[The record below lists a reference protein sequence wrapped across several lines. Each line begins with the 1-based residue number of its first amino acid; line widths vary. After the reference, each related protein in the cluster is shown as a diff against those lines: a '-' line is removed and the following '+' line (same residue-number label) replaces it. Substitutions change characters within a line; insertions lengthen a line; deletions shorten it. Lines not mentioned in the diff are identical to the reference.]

1 MAVIEIAKI
10 QVRRGQE
17 GVTGVPQLDPGEFG
31 WAQDT
36 QHLYIGKSISEGAG
50 SNENSRILTD
60 KDLDNIFDLLGVGLT
75 GSAASTSTY
84 RYRAELPFGD
94 GISSGFASTTTT
106 IAKKLDSFVSLGDFT
121 QSPIDGDITVLLQR
135 AIDSL
140 YLNDDFGSET
150 VRSLGLPAGEFIIS
164 GVIDLPPFATLVGEG
179 TGITTLVLN
188 SAGQNMFRTVDGFGV
203 HYEIGMQYNSK
214 VSQNVRLSN
223 MTLAYASNSSNDA
236 ALVSLDNTKN
246 PLIENIRFTTKNANL
261 STAVNTGT
269 AVAIRSNIGED
280 ESTAVSIETLIDNCQ
295 FDSMSCAVQTE
306 GLVSRPVFEHNLF
319 TNLQYGIQFTSTST
333 TTQIVSNPLV
343 SKNKFLFI
351 TNQAIRTSENSH
363 RTGVISSDNTYYN
376 IGNGSAI
383 PDEGVT
389 YQSEPVLKFET
400 EGNVSLNDY
409 FNRKEVPMSG
419 AFYFNALVNKNAKI
433 VDNRT
438 RSAVV
443 LPNNIVPLM
452 SIPLTDTDQLVVIDY
467 SLYNENMS
475 RKGKLTVNI
484 SPDGYASV
492 GDYYNYS
499 ENVAGESRSLVFS
512 TDLSKSPYDAGVG
525 TKNYVSITCLNT
537 STACMFEYTVDI
549 TV

>member
-1 MAVIEIAKI
+1 
-10 QVRRGQE
+10 
-17 GVTGVPQLDPGEFG
+17 
-31 WAQDT
+31 
-36 QHLYIGKSISEGAG
+36 
-50 SNENSRILTD
+50 
-60 KDLDNIFDLLGVGLT
+60 
-75 GSAASTSTY
+75 
-84 RYRAELPFGD
+84 
-94 GISSGFASTTTT
+94 
-106 IAKKLDSFVSLGDFT
+106 
-121 QSPIDGDITVLLQR
+121 
-135 AIDSL
+135 
-140 YLNDDFGSET
+140 
-150 VRSLGLPAGEFIIS
+150 
-164 GVIDLPPFATLVGEG
+164 
-179 TGITTLVLN
+179 
-188 SAGQNMFRTVDGFGV
+188 
-203 HYEIGMQYNSK
+203 
-214 VSQNVRLSN
+214 
-223 MTLAYASNSSNDA
+223 
-236 ALVSLDNTKN
+236 
-246 PLIENIRFTTKNANL
+246 
-261 STAVNTGT
+261 
-269 AVAIRSNIGED
+269 
-280 ESTAVSIETLIDNCQ
+280 
-295 FDSMSCAVQTE
+295 
-306 GLVSRPVFEHNLF
+306 
-319 TNLQYGIQFTSTST
+319 
-333 TTQIVSNPLV
+333 VSNPLV

-467 SLYNENMS
+467 SWYNENMS